1 MRRPPRTTVVGWGA
15 HHAIAVGSR
24 VSVLAA
30 RAGQLELRAV
40 PMAGPTGRA
49 VDGLPGVVCAATSR
63 SVEEGDPV
71 ELLAA
76 IGAPAL
82 RESQGDRAGKAARI
96 VACALPPTAP
106 DGVLPAVARRLGV
119 ALDTRS
125 TIHRGGA
132 AAFAT
137 ALERGRSL
145 LHDGAEEVIVGAIDS
160 PRLPGRLSALAAAGL
175 LHDDDAARGRVP
187 AEAAAFLRLALRRD
201 GIERPRLAA
210 IELGGDPASPGG
222 LGRLLRR
229 AAGAIATAPIRLLV
243 DVTSD
248 PARTTAWLADRAEL
262 EIGGAREL
270 LERVEVWSD
279 DAGDVGT
286 VTGAWLSVVAFVTA
300 RTGAV
305 EGGGALIGLDGEPAV
320 AAIAWDLPRSGG
332 DFSASR
338 ERPSTHPA
346 TRERS
351 RAIDHAWAAD
361 HRDRLTRSLLEDVGS
376 LGLLLAPGDA
386 GPDRGASAARLL
398 RALDAVAAIAT
409 PGCGAPRHP
418 DLLGAV
424 RAYGEEVTPQ
434 DRARRF
440 AQRFIEAHL
449 LAPRCR
455 PPRRSGMR
463 RG

>member
-1 MRRPPRTTVVGWGA
+1 MRQPPRTTVVGWGA

-24 VSVLAA
+24 VAVLSA

-40 PMAGPTGRA
+40 SLADAAAGAADARGA
-49 VDGLPGVVCAATSR
+49 VVPAATSR
-63 SVEEGDPV
+63 SVEGSDPV

-82 RESQGDRAGKAARI
+82 RESQGERAGKAAPI
-96 VACALPPTAP
+96 VVCALPPGAP
-106 DGVLPAVARRLGV
+106 DDALPAIARRLGV
-119 ALDTRS
+119 TLDARS

-132 AAFAT
+132 GAFAA

-145 LHDGAEEVIVGAIDS
+145 LHEGAEEVIVGAVDS

-175 LHDDDAARGRVP
+175 LHEDDTARGRVP
-187 AEAAAFLRLALRRD
+187 AEAAAFLRVALRRD
-201 GIERPRLAA
+201 GIERPRLAT
-210 IELGGDPASPGG
+210 IELGGGPARPGD

-229 AAGAIATAPIRLLV
+229 AAGAIGEAPARLLV

-248 PARTTAWLADRAEL
+248 PARTAAWLADRAEL
-262 EIGGAREL
+262 EIGGSREL

-279 DAGDVGT
+279 DSGDVGT
-286 VTGAWLSVVAFVTA
+286 VTGAWLSVAAFVTA

-305 EGGGALIGLDGEPAV
+305 EGGGAVIGLDGEPAV
-320 AAIAWDLPRSGG
+320 AAIAWDLPRPGG
-332 DFSASR
+332 DFSASVERPSKHAAPR
-338 ERPSTHPA
+338 ERP
-346 TRERS
+346 
-351 RAIDHAWAAD
+351 RAIDRAWSAG

-398 RALDAVAAIAT
+398 RALDALAAIAA
-409 PGCGAPRHP
+409 PGPGAPRHP
-418 DLLGAV
+418 DLLAAV

-449 LAPRCR
+449 LP
-455 PPRRSGMR
+455 S
-463 RG
+463 